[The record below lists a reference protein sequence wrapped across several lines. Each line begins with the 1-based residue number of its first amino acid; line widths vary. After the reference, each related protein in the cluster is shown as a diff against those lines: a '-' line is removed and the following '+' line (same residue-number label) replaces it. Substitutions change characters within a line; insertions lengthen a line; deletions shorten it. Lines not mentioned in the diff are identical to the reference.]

1 MAATV
6 TPSKPVS
13 ETKAAVQADL
23 TVRLTETLLTSKKP
37 GEIVR
42 VKRISPSNYRVNYM
56 TVLPTSRD
64 LALNSYQ
71 ISRSKFLYV
80 QDIDGQLVVEDRTR

>member
-6 TPSKPVS
+6 TPSKVTA
-13 ETKAAVQADL
+13 ETKPNPQADL
-23 TVRLTETLLTSKKP
+23 TTRLTETLLTSKKP

-42 VKRISPSNYRVNYM
+42 VKRISASNYRVNYM
-56 TVLPTSRD
+56 TILPTGRD

-80 QDIDGQLVVEDRTR
+80 QDVDGQLIVEDRTR